1 MSAPL
6 RSLAVALAAAAAACG
21 AQAKRPVREFNGTAA
36 FGYLRKQVEFG
47 PRIPG
52 TPAHEQTGDWILAQL
67 RATADT
73 VVVQEIPHRTPTGQ
87 TLPMR
92 NFLARFRP
100 QAAERILF
108 LAHWDTRPNA
118 DQSANLGAQRM
129 PVPGANDGASGVA
142 VLLGVADILKV
153 KPPTVG
159 VDLLFVD
166 GEDFGN
172 FADSTQVL
180 IGSRWFAAHQP
191 VGYPPLFAVLFDMIG
206 DKNLM
211 LPYEQ
216 NSQAYAP
223 EVVDRVWRVAEAH
236 GLRQHFRAP
245 GGPQPGRRPRGPAT
259 SGDSR
264 DRCGGLRLRAEQW
277 ILAHDRRHRRQGQR
291 KLTANRWRCRC
302 GASTGRRT
310 VSRSGA
316 QSRSG

>member
-223 EVVDRVWRVAEAH
+223 EVVDRVWRVAEAQ
-236 GLRQHFRAP
+236 GYGNIFVRQAGPSLVDDHVALQRA
-245 GGPQPGRRPRGPAT
+245 GIHAIDVVDFDYGPNNGYWHTTDDTVDKVSANSLQIVGDVAVALVRGDGP
-259 SGDSR
+259 
-264 DRCGGLRLRAEQW
+264 
-277 ILAHDRRHRRQGQR
+277 
-291 KLTANRWRCRC
+291 
-302 GASTGRRT
+302 
-310 VSRSGA
+310 
-316 QSRSG
+316 

>member
-36 FGYLRKQVEFG
+36 FGYLQKQVEFG

-73 VVVQEIPHRTPTGQ
+73 VVVQEIAHRTPTGQ

-223 EVVDRVWRVAEAH
+223 EVVDRVWRVADAQ
-236 GLRQHFRAP
+236 GYGNIFVRQAGPSLVDDHVALQRA
-245 GGPQPGRRPRGPAT
+245 GIHAIDVVDFDYGPNNGYWHTTDDTVDKVSASSLQVVGDVAIALVRG
-259 SGDSR
+259 D
-264 DRCGGLRLRAEQW
+264 
-277 ILAHDRRHRRQGQR
+277 GQ
-291 KLTANRWRCRC
+291 
-302 GASTGRRT
+302 
-310 VSRSGA
+310 
-316 QSRSG
+316 